1 MHSIRSTLLA
11 SSLPTVTLKLASHD
25 FNASGLD
32 NDDDD
37 DGQTVEHVPSAISM
51 RSKNLLRSMVPLL
64 ATAVSVVAASSR
76 AIAAQGYRLE
86 PSAEFKEEEQRTAA
100 YNALQIKIRKDWDV
114 IIEQLIAAEDPVTT
128 TAVLNE
134 MTVFLSKLDGI
145 PTGIKKM
152 NIVKICRKKKFNGR
166 KIKPTWTTPV
176 EIAYEKFIS
185 DFNKKVTP
193 ESPNKEKI
201 Y

>member
-1 MHSIRSTLLA
+1 MHSIRSSLLA
-11 SSLPTVTLKLASHD
+11 SPLPSVKLASHD
-25 FNASGLD
+25 LNASGLD
-32 NDDDD
+32 RDND
-37 DGQTVEHVPSAISM
+37 GHTVEFIPSAISM
-51 RSKNLLRSMVPLL
+51 RPKNLLRSMVPLL
-64 ATAVSVVAASSR
+64 ATVASVATAASSR
-76 AIAAQGYRLE
+76 AVAAQGYRLE
-86 PSAEFKEEEQRTAA
+86 PSAEFKEEEQRTSA
-100 YNALQIKIRKDWDV
+100 YNALQLKIRKDWDV
-114 IIEQLIAAEDPVTT
+114 IIERLIAAEDPVTT
-128 TAVLNE
+128 TAVLKE

-152 NIVKICRKKKFNGR
+152 DIVKICRKKKFNGR

-185 DFNKKVTP
+185 DFNKKVSP

>member
-1 MHSIRSTLLA
+1 MYNIRSTVVA
-11 SSLPTVTLKLASHD
+11 SSRPTVKLASHD
-25 FNASGLD
+25 FKASGLNRD
-32 NDDDD
+32 NN
-37 DGQTVEHVPSAISM
+37 GHTVEYIPSSISF
-51 RSKNLLRSMVPLL
+51 RPKTLLRSMVPLL
-64 ATAVSVVAASSR
+64 ATVVSVATAASSR
-76 AIAAQGYRLE
+76 AVAAQGYRLE

-128 TAVLNE
+128 TAVLKE

-152 NIVKICRKKKFNGR
+152 DIVKICRKKKFNGR

-185 DFNKKVTP
+185 DFNKKVAP